1 MIACTEEEKAQI
13 THLRGRDYGE
23 PRGEIKE
30 IRLRCGGALSTKGR
44 GGNTPQTSGGG
55 AGHSV

>member
-30 IRLRCGGALSTKGR
+30 IRLRCGGALSTEGR
-44 GGNTPQTSGGG
+44 GGNTPQTS
-55 AGHSV
+55 